1 MHAPME
7 DAPIVLVELNLIHQI
22 AIRGKEPVAIS
33 SIKNGYDANIQI
45 TSKLNQLHVF
55 GHDATKIELVVVG
68 GTFLFMPKD
77 YQENFIKSCY
87 DALNGFPSPNLEI
100 AMEK

>member
-1 MHAPME
+1 MHVLME
-7 DAPIVLVELNLIHQI
+7 DAPIVLVGIEFNTPNSYT
-22 AIRGKEPVAIS
+22 GKEPVAIS

-55 GHDATKIELVVVG
+55 GHDATKIELVIVG

-77 YQENFIKSCY
+77 YQENLS
-87 DALNGFPSPNLEI
+87 NHVT
-100 AMEK
+100 MH